1 MLGAGICGW
10 SRARKGR
17 VAGSESREILR
28 ALSKMG
34 GHFEGFGGKLREYD
48 LQLKRITLASVRR
61 IGYSG
66 TRWKQEDQLR
76 ECSNSPGEG

>member
-1 MLGAGICGW
+1 MCGW
-10 SRARKGR
+10 GRARKGR

-34 GHFEGFGGKLREYD
+34 SHFEGFGGKLREYD
-48 LQLKRITLASVRR
+48 LQLKRITLASVR

-76 ECSNSPGEG
+76 EGSNSPGEG